1 MKLCVSYSWEDQ
13 EIAGKVA
20 YVCEEIGVDYT
31 LDGRND
37 WLMHG
42 LHPGPDDATHHV
54 FIVSPTNERSW
65 WLPFQLGR
73 TRDSGVAVLVYL
85 HESVSSAPSFVQ
97 GDVCVSGIQ
106 EFRSHLEA
114 VS

>member
-13 EIAGKVA
+13 EIAGEVA

-73 TRDSGVAVLVYL
+73 TRGPRERCSGAGGGVADTG
-85 HESVSSAPSFVQ
+85 EVSS
-97 GDVCVSGIQ
+97 
-106 EFRSHLEA
+106 
-114 VS
+114 